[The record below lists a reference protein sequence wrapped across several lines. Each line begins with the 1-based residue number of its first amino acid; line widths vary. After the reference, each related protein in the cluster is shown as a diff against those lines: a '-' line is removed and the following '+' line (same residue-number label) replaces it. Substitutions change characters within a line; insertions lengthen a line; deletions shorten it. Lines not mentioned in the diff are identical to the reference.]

1 MGVTVLTNQA
11 LKSASLAWGDDK
23 IDLAQ
28 ANAFARLVTSNPAEQ
43 ADVARNL
50 ATFPA
55 EIRVRG
61 LFFEGLA
68 RVVQIQ
74 QGPTAMAT
82 LAERAGV
89 PLKTTAFRS
98 YPHRDFYRLYYL
110 AARLLHPTLPLSE
123 SLRLVARTF
132 FPIFQTSLL
141 GRTMSALMGEQPSKL
156 LPLLARAYNLS
167 VEGNHHEAS
176 LRGARELLWSCEV
189 EPVEWYI
196 ATFSGIIEGAMPE
209 GTTARVAVEERTK
222 SPGGVRYR
230 FRITW

>member
-1 MGVTVLTNQA
+1 MVLTNQA
-11 LKSASLAWGDDK
+11 LKSTSAAWGDDK

-28 ANAFARLVTSNPAEQ
+28 ATAFAKLVTSNPAEQ

-68 RVVQIQ
+68 RVVELR
-74 QGPTAMAT
+74 QGSAAMAT

-98 YPHRDFYRLYYL
+98 YPHRDFYRAYYL
-110 AARLLHPTLPLSE
+110 AARLLHPSLPLSE

-141 GRTMSALMGEQPSKL
+141 GRTMSALMGDQPTKL
-156 LPLLARAYNLS
+156 LPLLGRAYNLS

-176 LRGARELLWSCEV
+176 LCGARELLWTCEV
-189 EPVEWYI
+189 EPVEWYT
-196 ATFSGIIEGAMPE
+196 ATLTGIIEGAMPA
-209 GTTARVAVEERTK
+209 GTTTRVAVEERAK
-222 SPGGVRYR
+222 SPRGARYR
-230 FRITW
+230 FRVTW

>member
-1 MGVTVLTNQA
+1 VASNQA
-11 LKSASLAWGDDK
+11 LRNESPAWGNDK

-28 ANAFARLVTSNPAEQ
+28 ATAFAKLVTSSLAEQ
-43 ADVARNL
+43 AEIARNL

-68 RVVQIQ
+68 RVVEKL

-82 LAERAGV
+82 LSERAGV

-98 YPHRDFYRLYYL
+98 YPHRDFYRVYYL
-110 AARLLHPTLPLSE
+110 AARLLHPAAPLSE

-141 GRTMSALMGEQPSKL
+141 GRTMSALMGDQPNKL
-156 LPLLARAYNLS
+156 LPLLSRAYNLS
-167 VEGNHHEAS
+167 VEGNQHEAA
-176 LRGARELLWSCEV
+176 LCGPRELVWTCEV
-189 EPVEWYI
+189 EPVEWYT
-196 ATFSGIIEGAMPE
+196 ATFTGIIEGAMPP
-209 GTTARVAVEERTK
+209 GTTARVVVEECAR
-222 SPGGVRYR
+222 SPGGMRYR